1 MNPYFQFGAALVASL
16 PIIVVTVIGI
26 WIAIVRRTAHPKA
39 SMIVLL
45 GLLALLGNVVGSAG
59 LQAYAQSYNATY
71 TSVAAYSHN
80 LLVFNTG
87 LYLLQLTGIILI
99 TTAVFADRKP
109 AVRNA

>member
-16 PIIVVTVIGI
+16 PIIVVTAIGI
-26 WIAIVRRTAHPKA
+26 WIAIVRRTAHPRP
-39 SMIVLL
+39 SLIVSL
-45 GLLALLGNVVGSAG
+45 GLLALLCNAVGSAG
-59 LQAYAQSYNATY
+59 LQAYAQSYDANY
-71 TSVAAYSHN
+71 TSEAVYSRN

-99 TTAVFADRKP
+99 TTAAFADRKP